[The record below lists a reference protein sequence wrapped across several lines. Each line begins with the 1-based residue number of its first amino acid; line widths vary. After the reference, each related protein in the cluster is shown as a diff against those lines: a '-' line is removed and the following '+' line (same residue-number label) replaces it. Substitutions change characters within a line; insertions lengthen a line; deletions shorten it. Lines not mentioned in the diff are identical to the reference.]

1 MHAISNT
8 EELTRRTMQ
17 AIEAVKND
25 RFIMAMHK
33 EVERIV
39 ACNPTPVLIFNP
51 IKWRLEPNV
60 ELEEKVQFYLKKIN
74 ERQDAILRAYGIE
87 PAKPE

>member
-1 MHAISNT
+1 MSAISNT

-25 RFIMAMHK
+25 RFIMAMRK
-33 EVERIV
+33 EVENIV

-87 PAKPE
+87 SAKPK